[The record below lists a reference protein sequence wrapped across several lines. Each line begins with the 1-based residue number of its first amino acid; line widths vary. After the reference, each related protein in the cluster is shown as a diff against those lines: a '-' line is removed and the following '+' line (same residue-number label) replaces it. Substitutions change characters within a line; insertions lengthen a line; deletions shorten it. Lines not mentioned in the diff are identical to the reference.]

1 MKEWFNKNKIILII
15 CIVIIIAGL
24 IMLFTK
30 GFNKENY
37 YTANKKIET
46 YIEKGY
52 EKEDIINIAKECF
65 PDRQIDFEEI
75 EKLEQVAAIRLKEA
89 TEEEIEN
96 YKNKIIEK
104 YEIEEANLQI
114 YEVDMPTSR
123 IRTFVEP
130 YVFSVSLVTILS
142 LVYIL
147 IRNIK
152 KEKLVENILKT
163 IIILALVLG
172 VYFSL
177 ILICRIPFGTYT
189 MPIAL
194 TIYISTLLIVV
205 NKANKQ

>member
-1 MKEWFNKNKIILII
+1 
-15 CIVIIIAGL
+15 
-24 IMLFTK
+24 
-30 GFNKENY
+30 
-37 YTANKKIET
+37 
-46 YIEKGY
+46 
-52 EKEDIINIAKECF
+52 
-65 PDRQIDFEEI
+65 
-75 EKLEQVAAIRLKEA
+75 
-89 TEEEIEN
+89 
-96 YKNKIIEK
+96 
-104 YEIEEANLQI
+104 
-114 YEVDMPTSR
+114 MPTSR

-152 KEKLVENILKT
+152 NEKLVENILKT
-163 IIILALVLG
+163 IIILALVFG
-172 VYFSL
+172 IYFSL